1 MEDHRN
7 SAIFGRRNEAH
18 QITIVHNGKIRKFT
32 IESWTAGFLVFCG
45 LCMTLGLAG
54 SLSYIALRDD
64 FTQSLQTTQSG
75 LEIAYENRISLLR
88 VQIDRMSSRRLIE
101 KEAYRNQLNSLL
113 KRQDALESRS
123 RALVPLFEQAIQT
136 GLPGS
141 MRPPKPGPQRKAS
154 DNHALLSSTGH
165 PNILFANAGLRTS
178 RNFADLQGE
187 VVIQAAMK
195 TNANSGKNTHSDIH
209 NSVNPDLLSL
219 VMSQHENAQ
228 IHHIAF
234 VTRQAQSRIDSIR
247 NVIANAGLPAAMI
260 PQVSAT
266 GGPYVP
272 LNIFDKKS
280 FSDQLIHANR
290 TLNVLAKYQNHIR
303 NLPLANPLSKAK
315 RTSKFGPRIDPFYGK
330 LAMHSGIDFA
340 ASRGTPVLA
349 AGGGTVLKASRS
361 GGYGLLIE
369 LDHGNNITSR
379 YAHLSTLNVI
389 VGDTVETGE
398 MIGRVGSTG
407 RSTGPHLHYETRLQ
421 NKAFNPD
428 SLFRLGIRA
437 SQFL

>member
-32 IESWTAGFLVFCG
+32 IESWTAGFLVFSG

-64 FTQSLQTTQSG
+64 FMQSRQTTQSG

-113 KRQDALESRS
+113 KRQEVLESRS
-123 RALVPLFEQAIQT
+123 RALAPLIDQAIQT

-141 MRPPKPGPQRKAS
+141 MHPPKPGPLRQTS
-154 DNHALLSSTGH
+154 DNHALVGSTSH
-165 PNILFANAGLRTS
+165 PNILFANEGLRTS

-187 VVIQAAMK
+187 VVILAAMK
-195 TNANSGKNTHSDIH
+195 PNSNTGKNTHSDIH

-219 VMSQHENAQ
+219 VMSQRENAQ

-247 NVIANAGLPAAMI
+247 NVIANAGLPVAI
-260 PQVSAT
+260 IQQVAAT

-272 LNIFDKKS
+272 MTNLEKKS
-280 FSDQLIHANR
+280 FSDQLLHANR
-290 TLNVLAKYQNHIR
+290 TLSVLAKYQNHIR

-315 RTSKFGPRIDPFYGK
+315 RTSKFG
-330 LAMHSGIDFA
+330 
-340 ASRGTPVLA
+340 
-349 AGGGTVLKASRS
+349 
-361 GGYGLLIE
+361 
-369 LDHGNNITSR
+369 
-379 YAHLSTLNVI
+379 
-389 VGDTVETGE
+389 
-398 MIGRVGSTG
+398 
-407 RSTGPHLHYETRLQ
+407 
-421 NKAFNPD
+421 
-428 SLFRLGIRA
+428 
-437 SQFL
+437 